1 MRSGF
6 NLFHFMILNIE
17 EPELSI
23 CINYVR
29 TSIDI
34 LNHHMQNFGRI
45 SHKLEKGD
53 NIEEVI
59 SSCATNFLI
68 LIY

>member
-1 MRSGF
+1 
-6 NLFHFMILNIE
+6 MILNIE

-45 SHKLEKGD
+45 SLKLEKGD

-59 SSCATNFLI
+59 SSCTANFSYFNL
-68 LIY
+68 LN